1 MGEDIIMHKALIFG
15 VGLALATLMAGTS
28 AHAGPAEDFYK
39 NRRLTMLVGYG
50 AGAGY
55 DVYARALVRYYEKH
69 IPGNPKFIVKN
80 MPGASSL
87 KMLNYLANFS
97 PRDGSEL
104 GAPARGLF
112 MEPLYGNKKAK
123 YDAKTFS
130 FIGSIGKD
138 TPLCFTWHTSGVTS
152 IRQAMKQTVVV
163 GAGGGPSSSNIY
175 PRVLN
180 GIIHTKFKII
190 SGYKGSAGIGL
201 AMERGEVQGY
211 CSFGWTSVKSARAN
225 WVKKKQINILL
236 QIAIRKN
243 SELPN
248 VPLVTELVKSKED
261 LAALRLVFSDTE
273 MARPITGPKNVP
285 ADRLKLLRDTFQAT
299 MKDPGFVSH
308 ATKYGLEVDPI
319 SGQEIAALIGRIYAT
334 PRKVVERVIQLRP
347 KMK

>member
-1 MGEDIIMHKALIFG
+1 VLAAL
-15 VGLALATLMAGTS
+15 LTGTTVHAQS
-28 AHAGPAEDFYK
+28 AADFYK

-50 AGAGY
+50 PGAGY
-55 DVYARALVRYYEKH
+55 DVYARALVRFYEKH

-87 KMLNYLANFS
+87 KMLNYHAKIS

-104 GAPARGLF
+104 AAPARGLF
-112 MEPLYGNKKAK
+112 MEPLYGNKRAK
-123 YDAKTFS
+123 YDAKDFS

-152 IRQAMKQTVVV
+152 ISQAMKQTVIV
-163 GAGGGPSSSNIY
+163 GAGGGPSSSNLF

-180 GIIHTKFKII
+180 GIINTKFKII
-190 SGYKGSAGIGL
+190 TGYKGSGAIGL

-211 CSFGWTSVKSARAN
+211 CSFGWTSMKSARPG
-225 WVKKKQINILL
+225 WIKKKQVNILL

-243 SELPN
+243 PELPN

-261 LAALRLVFSDTE
+261 LAALKLVFSDTE

-285 ADRLKLLRDTFQAT
+285 ADRLKLLRDAFQAT
-299 MKDPGFVSH
+299 MKDPAFI
-308 ATKYGLEVDPI
+308 ADTTKHGLEVDPI
-319 SGQEIAALIGRIYAT
+319 SGKEIAALIARIYAT
-334 PRKVVERVIQLRP
+334 PRKVVQRVIELRP